1 MKRSLFVLAS
11 ILAAS
16 ICLTS
21 CTQKYLV
28 STNTFI
34 DSKIIPQGFPQNTKF
49 VVIPVD
55 GKSLFSDEIRHKIEK
70 ILESKGYLIAHDTS
84 KADYGVFFDCSISSE
99 AGTITVP
106 RYIPGQTQTTK
117 GNVYG
122 SYGNFASYNQTT
134 QSSGTT
140 VYIPQDYIY
149 YIRTLQ
155 VSVYNVDRL
164 QNHKLELP
172 IWSGSAVSSGE
183 NGDLRTAIDYLLVST
198 FDHFGKSTG
207 KIVQRSLKT
216 EDEAVVRLRKSS

>member
-1 MKRSLFVLAS
+1 MKRLLFALAS

-21 CTQKYLV
+21 CAQKCFV

-34 DSKIIPQGFPQNTKF
+34 DSKIIPHGFPQNTKF

-70 ILESKGYLIAHDTS
+70 ILENKGYLIAHDAS
-84 KADYGVFFDCSISSE
+84 KAEYGVFFDCSISRE
-99 AGTITVP
+99 TGTRTVSH
-106 RYIPGQTQTTK
+106 YIPGETQTTR
-117 GNVYG
+117 GSVYG

-155 VSVYNVDRL
+155 VSVFNVDRL
-164 QNHKLELP
+164 QNHKSELP

-183 NGDLRTAIDYLLVST
+183 NGDLRTVIDYLLVSA

-216 EDEAVVRLRKSS
+216 EDEAVMRLRESS